1 MDKKIYKSV
10 PVKASEITPEHIY
23 YSRRDFLKTM
33 GIVGSG
39 VLLTACGVASTS
51 STSQS
56 SPSPARTIGPTSSNP
71 VDELGD
77 PANTYDEI
85 THYNNY
91 YEFTEDKGGVAV
103 LSKDFKPTKGKG
115 LGPWDL
121 EVYGLVN
128 KPMTFSLEDI
138 LSKFSQGRSAF
149 TVCAASKPG
158 PWSSPGPV
166 FPCQNCWL
174 WLSRS
179 RMPSSCASSRFMT
192 RIKCPDSTLHSIP
205 GLTRRGCA
213 WTRRCMI

>member
-1 MDKKIYKSV
+1 MDENSYKSV
-10 PVKASEITPEHIY
+10 PVKTSEITPEHIY

-51 STSQS
+51 SSNQSSPSPAGSSSQS
-56 SPSPARTIGPTSSNP
+56 SPSPASTSSPASSNP

-77 PANTYDEI
+77 PANTFDEI

-103 LSKDFKPTKGKG
+103 LSKNFKPTKGKG

-138 LSKFSQGRSAF
+138 LNKFPQEERIYRLRCVEAWSMVIPWTGFPLSKLLAMVEPQSDAKYVRFE
-149 TVCAASKPG
+149 
-158 PWSSPGPV
+158 SS
-166 FPCQNCWL
+166 L
-174 WLSRS
+174 
-179 RMPSSCASSRFMT
+179 
-192 RIKCPDSTLHSIP
+192 
-205 GLTRRGCA
+205 
-213 WTRRCMI
+213 